1 MTIANLRTYTL
12 SMIIKV
18 NHILSKFNTDPLLD
32 SIIRNIISALD
43 NYMMIIPANDFV
55 WDCTLLNLYYN
66 SKDKHNTSPMWY
78 VEGNH

>member
-43 NYMMIIPANDFV
+43 NYMMIIQQMILFETV
-55 WDCTLLNLYYN
+55 HC
-66 SKDKHNTSPMWY
+66 
-78 VEGNH
+78 